1 MWPPQRVNTCPTP
14 ACRSVRATRCPPL
27 RSATL
32 AAGSTREVHHL
43 ELHPVGILEEDRV
56 VARTVLREL
65 ARRLVE
71 RREPVCPHEL
81 VAEAIHLFPP
91 LHPEGHVIEARP
103 LAVEPAAGVGRRRRP
118 RPHVRP
124 ATPPARH

>member
-32 AAGSTREVHHL
+32 AARSTREVHHL

-71 RREPVCPHEL
+71 RREPGRPHERAPTQHPL
-81 VAEAIHLFPP
+81 LSPAPP
-91 LHPEGHVIEARP
+91 PGARP
-103 LAVEPAAGVGRRRRP
+103 
-118 RPHVRP
+118 
-124 ATPPARH
+124 

>member
-32 AAGSTREVHHL
+32 AARSTREVHHL

-71 RREPVCPHEL
+71 RRGRGGAPDQRPQR
-81 VAEAIHLFPP
+81 
-91 LHPEGHVIEARP
+91 GHHRARP
-103 LAVEPAAGVGRRRRP
+103 PPPSAVDEGRGRSGCVAGGRGRR
-118 RPHVRP
+118 
-124 ATPPARH
+124 

>member
-32 AAGSTREVHHL
+32 AARPTREVHHL

-71 RREPVCPHEL
+71 RR
-81 VAEAIHLFPP
+81 ARRGGHL
-91 LHPEGHVIEARP
+91 LASLARP
-103 LAVEPAAGVGRRRRP
+103 LLPAT
-118 RPHVRP
+118 RP
-124 ATPPARH
+124 ARPASDAPPDAARAPSR

>member
-32 AAGSTREVHHL
+32 AARSTREVHHL

-71 RREPVCPHEL
+71 RREPGGAPEL
-81 VAEAIHLFPP
+81 VPKTRPPFPP
-91 LHPEGHVIEARP
+91 LPPAGHRIGAPPPAAVARAGGGPRPRARP
-103 LAVEPAAGVGRRRRP
+103 S
-118 RPHVRP
+118 
-124 ATPPARH
+124 

>member
-32 AAGSTREVHHL
+32 AARPTREVHHL

-71 RREPVCPHEL
+71 RRGAGGGPEPPRDTAHPL
-81 VAEAIHLFPP
+81 PP
-91 LHPEGHVIEARP
+91 PP
-103 LAVEPAAGVGRRRRP
+103 PRRRA
-118 RPHVRP
+118 V
-124 ATPPARH
+124 